1 MFGFFKGRLVFIRIC
16 LVTSVVLLVAI
27 GVASIYAVGNP
38 VQASSADGMG
48 VLQGKYLKQLAF
60 FALGALGFVG
70 INLVNYRVLGEISIW
85 LFAAVL
91 LLLGVLL
98 VSKFIHPLPFAP
110 RINET
115 YRWIRFSPALPAI
128 QPSEFCKLAYILAL
142 AWYLRFRR
150 NYGSL
155 NALVGP
161 FAFTLLPM
169 VLILAEPDLG
179 TVLLLM
185 PILFVMLF
193 VAGAEV
199 KHLLLVLIAAAAV
212 SPFLWQ
218 RMPSYQRQRI
228 SSVLLQNERVRQAT
242 ESKEWLQ
249 VLLADRGFS
258 AEDWMRDG
266 GYQLI
271 RSKDAIASAGWTGH
285 GFRRGPFMKYNFLPE
300 RETDF
305 IFASIAHQWGFL
317 GCMVLVVLYAVIVLC
332 GLEIA
337 YNNTDPFGRLVVVG
351 ILTMFVIEVF
361 VNISMT
367 VGVMP
372 ITGLTLPFVSYGG
385 SSLMVNLMSVGLLNN
400 IGRCRAFTVAKT
412 E

>member
-1 MFGFFKGRLVFIRIC
+1 MVFIRIC

-38 VQASSADGMG
+38 VQAGSAEGMG
-48 VLQGKYLKQLAF
+48 AVLQEKYLKQLAF
-60 FALGALGFVG
+60 FALGALGFIG
-70 INLVNYRVLGEISIW
+70 INLVNYRVLGELSIW
-85 LFAAVL
+85 IMAGVL
-91 LLLGVLL
+91 LLLTVLL
-98 VSKFIHPLPFAP
+98 VSKFFYPLPFAP
-110 RINET
+110 RINGT
-115 YRWIRFSPALPAI
+115 HRWIRLSPALPAI

-142 AWYLRFRR
+142 AWYLRFRK
-150 NYGSL
+150 NYGSMK
-155 NALVGP
+155 ALIGP
-161 FAFTLLPM
+161 FAFTLLPI

-199 KHLLLVLIAAAAV
+199 KHLLLVIAAAVAV
-212 SPFLWQ
+212 SPFLWLK
-218 RMPSYQRQRI
+218 MPSYQRQRI
-228 SSVLLQNERVRQAT
+228 STVFLQNEKVREAT
-242 ESKEWLQ
+242 EAKEWLQ
-249 VLLADRGFS
+249 VLLADRGFTVKK
-258 AEDWMRDG
+258 WMIDE

-300 RETDF
+300 RENDF

-317 GCMVLVVLYAVIVLC
+317 GCMVLVGLYGVLVLC

-337 YNNTDPFGRLVVVG
+337 SNNTDPFGRLVAVG

-372 ITGLTLPFVSYGG
+372 ITGLTLPLVSYGG
-385 SSLMVNLMSVGLLNN
+385 SSLMVTLMSVGLLNN
-400 IGRCRAFTVAKT
+400 IGRCRPFTVAKT

>member
-1 MFGFFKGRLVFIRIC
+1 M
-16 LVTSVVLLVAI
+16 VTSVVLLVAI

-48 VLQGKYLKQLAF
+48 SLQGKHLKQLAF

-70 INLVNYRVLGEISIW
+70 INLVNYRVLGGISLW
-85 LFAAVL
+85 VFAGVL
-91 LLLGVLL
+91 LLLAVLL
-98 VSKFIHPLPFAP
+98 VSKFLYPLPFAP
-110 RINET
+110 RINLT
-115 YRWIRFSPALPAI
+115 HRWIRLPGLPLSL

-142 AWYLRFRR
+142 AWYLRFRK

-155 NALVGP
+155 KTLIGP
-161 FAFTLLPM
+161 FAFTLLPI

-193 VAGAEV
+193 VAEAEV
-199 KHLLLVLIAAAAV
+199 KHLMLVIVAATVV
-212 SPFLWQ
+212 SPFLW
-218 RMPSYQRQRI
+218 RKMPSYQRQRI
-228 SSVLLQNERVRQAT
+228 SSVFLQIEKVREKTER
-242 ESKEWLQ
+242 KEWLQ
-249 VLLADRGFS
+249 VLLADRGFTVKK
-258 AEDWMRDG
+258 WMADD
-266 GYQLI
+266 GYQLML
-271 RSKDAIASAGWTGH
+271 SKDAIASAGWTGY

-300 RETDF
+300 RHTDF
-305 IFASIAHQWGFL
+305 IFAAIAHQWGFL
-317 GCMVLVVLYAVIVLC
+317 GCAVLVGLYAVVVIC

-337 YNNTDPFGRLVVVG
+337 SNNTDPFGRLVVVG

-367 VGVMP
+367 MGVMP

-400 IGRCRAFTVAKT
+400 IGRCRAFTVANT